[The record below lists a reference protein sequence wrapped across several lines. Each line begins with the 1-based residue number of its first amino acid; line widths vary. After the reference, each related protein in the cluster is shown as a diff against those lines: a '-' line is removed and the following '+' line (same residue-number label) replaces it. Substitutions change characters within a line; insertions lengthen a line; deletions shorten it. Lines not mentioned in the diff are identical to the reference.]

1 MDIEIDQ
8 DNLELMNS
16 YEQISNYLKYLND
29 NIIDISEDL
38 EDEN

>member
-8 DNLELMNS
+8 DNLDLMNT
-16 YEQISNYLKYLND
+16 YEQIINYLKYLN
-29 NIIDISEDL
+29 NSIIDISEDL

>member
-8 DNLELMNS
+8 DNLELINS
-16 YEQISNYLKYLND
+16 YEQINNYLKYLND

>member
-8 DNLELMNS
+8 DNLELINS
-16 YEQISNYLKYLND
+16 YEQINNYLKYLNN

>member
-8 DNLELMNS
+8 DNLELIHS

-29 NIIDISEDL
+29 NIIDISEEL